1 MTKENNKVDI
11 NKHEIDIDTLKKQN
25 VNDLLSIKE
34 LYKRIEE
41 LGDKITQVKYI
52 DNTLVKKIKKEYG
65 NLKNIILDENIQVK
79 LTNDIETIN
88 SQLNTKASKDVIET
102 INSQLDTIAKNKT
115 NWINVVEYGID
126 NTGIKDVTL
135 SLQNLINNN
144 AGCIIYLPAGT
155 YLISQI
161 KLPKGTTLLGD
172 GIDSTILKGTSA
184 TDMIILK
191 DYLSAHVRIKDIFID
206 GDYKANR
213 GVFAYKEQY
222 SIEYLDNAFNMDN
235 VYIKRCNVANVQI
248 GKEDTTSIMECKIT
262 NVKCEQGK
270 GVGLYLANKCTDSF
284 FEGIYCASNEGGGI
298 HSNGYNL
305 KFVNCKV
312 CWNGTKENRK
322 SGVYINKG
330 SLHTFINFE
339 SQDNYGHGLF
349 ADTTVDLN
357 VQGIFDRNGNG
368 GFDSNGTQ
376 IAPDI
381 PEKYGVYL
389 KNSNFVNLN
398 IIATN
403 EMYSVTGKYTQK
415 ASLGFTNCKNVNA
428 NIVASHHKY
437 YFINEDNESYN
448 IDVNVNGHKWI
459 NILPNISIE
468 DTTQNGVTF
477 KQINNNTF
485 SINGTATNKT
495 KIDLLGVYGNST
507 PLLTIPA
514 NSILKIKNAN
524 IETNVYLLV
533 VANKT
538 TILAN
543 VTKEKY
549 VLIEENTNLSEVAL
563 QVNSGKV
570 INNVFVMPTFEIIP
584 LGSK

>member
-1 MTKENNKVDI
+1 MSKENNKVDI

-41 LGDKITQVKYI
+41 LGEKTSQIKYI
-52 DNTLVKKIKKEYG
+52 DNTIVKKIKKEYE
-65 NLKNIILDENIQVK
+65 KIEKIILDENIQFK
-79 LTNDIETIN
+79 LSNDIE
-88 SQLNTKASKDVIET
+88 S

-115 NWINVVEYGID
+115 NWVNVVEYGID
-126 NTGIKDVTL
+126 NSGLEDVTTE
-135 SLQNLINNN
+135 LQKLIDDNQ
-144 AGCIIYLPAGT
+144 GKVIYLPGGT

-161 KLPKGTTLLGD
+161 KLPLATTLQGD
-172 GIDSTILKGTSA
+172 GIHSTILKATSNL
-184 TDMIILK
+184 DMIVLK
-191 DYLSAHVRIKDIFID
+191 DYLSAHVLIKDLYID
-206 GDYKANR
+206 GDYKATR
-213 GVFAYKEQY
+213 GVWAYKEQY
-222 SIEYLDNAFNMDN
+222 FLEYLDNSFNLDN
-235 VYIKRCNVANVQI
+235 VYVKRCTVANVQL
-248 GKEDTTSIMECKIT
+248 GKEDTASIMECKLT

-270 GVGLYLANKCTDSF
+270 GVGLYLANKCTDSY

-312 CWNGTKENRK
+312 CWNGTKENQK
-322 SGVYINKG
+322 SGAYINKG

-339 SQDNYGHGLF
+339 SQDNYGHGLY

-357 VQGIFDRNGNG
+357 VQGLFDRNGNG
-368 GFDSNGTQ
+368 GFNSNGEQ
-376 IAPDI
+376 IAPKV

-389 KNSNFVNLN
+389 KDSNFVNLN

-403 EMYSVTGKYTQK
+403 GMYIETGKYTQK
-415 ASLGFTNCKNVNA
+415 AGLGFNKCKNVNA
-428 NIVASHHKY
+428 NIIASHHKY

-459 NILPNISIE
+459 NILPTISIE
-468 DTTQNGVTF
+468 DNTQNGVSF

-485 SINGTATNKT
+485 SVNGTATNKT
-495 KIDLLGVYGNST
+495 KIDLLGVYGNTT
-507 PLLTIPA
+507 PLMTIPA

-533 VANKT
+533 VTNKT
-538 TILAN
+538 SILAN

-549 VLIEENTNLSEVAL
+549 VLIEEDTNLSEVAL
-563 QVNSGKV
+563 QVDSGKV
-570 INNVFVMPTFEIIP
+570 INNVFVMPTLEIIQ
-584 LGSK
+584 LGSE